1 VSRILRAVGALGS
14 SALLA
19 GVVASA
25 PANAATPTTAK
36 PTVTVTTGKA
46 TSISGT
52 EEMLTG
58 TIDNKGKAVQWQFQY
73 GRSTTYGSGTP
84 AKGLVAKTGAQTVS
98 VLIKHLKANTTY
110 HYRLVA
116 ITGSTSGTSKVLG
129 MDATFR
135 TGGTGL
141 LLLNAKTLTA
151 AGNRVIVPLTCDS
164 TLACKGKFSIG
175 TRARAAKTK
184 KLVTI
189 VCVSG
194 ASLSIKAHQT
204 EKISAKLRP
213 GCVALLKSKKK
224 IAAKVTSYPRT
235 GQKALIKSVTVLY
248 KP

>member
-1 VSRILRAVGALGS
+1 VSRFVRALGALGS
-14 SALLA
+14 SAVLA

-25 PANAATPTTAK
+25 PASAATPTTAK
-36 PTVTVTTGKA
+36 PTVIVTTGKA

-52 EEMLTG
+52 AEMLTG
-58 TIDNKGKAVQWQFQY
+58 TIDNRGRAVQWQFQY

-84 AKGLVAKTGAQTVS
+84 VKGLVAKTGAQTVS
-98 VLIKHLKANTTY
+98 VLIDHLKANTAY

-116 ITGSTSGTSKVLG
+116 ITGSHSGTSKVFG

-135 TGGTGL
+135 SGGTGL
-141 LLLNAKTLTA
+141 LLLNANTLTA
-151 AGNRVIVPLTCDS
+151 KGGRIIVPLTCDS
-164 TLACKGKFSIG
+164 TLDCRGKFSIG

-184 KLVTI
+184 KLATI

-204 EKISAKLRP
+204 ERVNAKLLA
-213 GCVALLKSKKK
+213 GCAALLKSKKK

-235 GQKALIKSVTVLY
+235 GQKALIKTVTVLY